1 MRKENYFCYLTKYMV
16 ILSIYIIG
24 LTTVSLTH
32 GNETETVMINYHENS
47 LQKTR
52 QQIDEIVY
60 SDNFSKTNQI
70 TEWREKQPKTY
81 EENSSNSVLGEILE
95 KFFQWV
101 FGGALK
107 GSNFNFV
114 EIISIIT
121 KTIIL
126 LLLLVFFI
134 WLFKKREVWLAWF
147 SRFTFNHKD
156 MMIEQVNFSKKLPLT
171 WQELPEKSVLVNFVQ
186 QAINQGNFL
195 LALSV
200 LYRGTL
206 REIIQLHDL
215 PITQSSTEQQCIW
228 LLTQARNKQPDE
240 AQFLQDLVQIWSKIA
255 YGQRLP
261 SSQQL
266 PTFIQNIQSLLVTWQ
281 KLYLVSN

>member
-16 ILSIYIIG
+16 ILCIYIIS
-24 LTTVSLTH
+24 LTTVLLAHS
-32 GNETETVMINYHENS
+32 NETETVIINYHENS

-60 SDNFSKTNQI
+60 SDNFSKTTQI

-81 EENSSNSVLGEILE
+81 EESSSNSVLGEILE

-121 KTIIL
+121 KTTIL

-156 MMIEQVNFSKKLPLT
+156 MIEQVNFSKKLPLT

-215 PITQSSTEQQCIW
+215 SITQSSTEQQCIW
-228 LLTQARNKQPDE
+228 LLTQARNRQPDE

>member
-24 LTTVSLTH
+24 LTAVSLTH
-32 GNETETVMINYHENS
+32 GNETETIVINYHENS

-60 SDNFSKTNQI
+60 SDNFSKTTQI

-81 EENSSNSVLGEILE
+81 EESSSNSVLGEMLE

-121 KTIIL
+121 KTTIL

-156 MMIEQVNFSKKLPLT
+156 TIEQVNFSKKLPST

-215 PITQSSTEQQCIW
+215 SITQSSTEQQCIW